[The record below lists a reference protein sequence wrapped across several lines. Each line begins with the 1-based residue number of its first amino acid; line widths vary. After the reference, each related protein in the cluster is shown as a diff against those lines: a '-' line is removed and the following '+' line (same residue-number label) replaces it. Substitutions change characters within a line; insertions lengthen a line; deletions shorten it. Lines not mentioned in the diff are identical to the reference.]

1 MTADDIIGTQ
11 AGPSTTA
18 FRIES
23 STLDWPA
30 AVDVPSNRV
39 LRGKPAASTLVLED
53 APSHQI
59 GLWRVSTGGFS
70 TDHTGYLEFVHIIE
84 GRGRLIDENG
94 LVTELFA
101 GVTVVMPRGWKG
113 QWDVTETLTKAY
125 TILHI

>member
-11 AGPSTTA
+11 AGPPADA

-23 STLDWPA
+23 SEVDWPV
-30 AVDVPSNRV
+30 AVDVPSDRV
-39 LRGKPAASTLVLED
+39 LRGKPTANTLVLED

-70 TDHTGYLEFVHIIE
+70 TDHTGYLEFVQIIE

-94 LVTELFA
+94 LVTELSA

-113 QWDVTETLTKAY
+113 QWDITETLTKAY